1 MKANPDNRWR
11 KMPPGSAESLPPSNA
26 KPYTPSLSNGVTC
39 GKLLNSSP
47 VHSDQAMSDND
58 QISQNSAPA
67 PKPFKKRY
75 LASNQAPGGS
85 NCSSVSPGHTPP
97 SPSPVS
103 SVAVSPE
110 AATACEALMELSR
123 TDGRASRSSEGS
135 GSGSERRGSPSDTQP
150 AKTLRQAVWT
160 NVATT
165 LLKQEEDKLVEPP
178 KDSPMNL
185 SQQCTIR
192 GQQIIEH
199 IIENILDKPAEGLSP
214 NVSVNNNQEES
225 IKDSIYESLKNDLLK
240 GKATTNGKSVSAPVS
255 PPGASVP
262 VSVGSA
268 VKVTP
273 VTKPSPV
280 PLLLNQGSKLPMHNM
295 TTVTT
300 VSPSSSSSSPPSH
313 SSSHSPNSV
322 TPPGPGHQDVLKLLA
337 RNSQVPI
344 GNSAITITKT
354 PRVTQSH
361 PATSVAAISPTP
373 VSVSLTRTGSNQVF
387 NLSSIGGTAMP
398 VVLTSQPGVMLATH
412 PPQGSVVL
420 TGMAGHQTSEC
431 VLLSPASSQGLILQ
445 QAGVA
450 GGALQQG
457 QVVIAPATGQPLL
470 IAAGR
475 NLILAP
481 TVQPQ
486 QQQQPHRLISTAT
499 TSTNSVTISQSI
511 PVINNDSDPVNLS
524 VRSTVKSPDSSSSV
538 SVTPQVSPLKR
549 PASDAD
555 GEDDDIRRSS
565 RHSKGRKYQEFMEDG
580 RLNLSIKNKR
590 RSHKSGNADDSID
603 GEMDT
608 AVPLDQND
616 CKPSDHSAPSISNN
630 QINHHWKKKL
640 RTVSL
645 GENTQSH
652 VTSGLPPPAHAHQ
665 LPPVTI
671 TATMSNTANNQHPD
685 PGQYHKSKEDFDT
698 RNNHRLVSRSS
709 ARQQT
714 VSPAAGGRNSF
725 DVKLGNKKLRGEK
738 ISH

>member
-1 MKANPDNRWR
+1 MKAHPDNRWR

-85 NCSSVSPGHTPP
+85 SCSSVSPGHTPP

-123 TDGRASRSSEGS
+123 TDGRASQSSDGSSS
-135 GSGSERRGSPSDTQP
+135 GSDHLRRGSPSDTQP
-150 AKTLRQAVWT
+150 SKTLREAVWT
-160 NVATT
+160 KVATT

-199 IIENILDKPAEGLSP
+199 IIENILDKPVEGLGP

-240 GKATTNGKSVSAPVS
+240 GKATNNGKSVSAPVT
-255 PPGASVP
+255 PPGA
-262 VSVGSA
+262 SA

-273 VTKPSPV
+273 VTAATKPSPV
-280 PLLLNQGSKLPMHNM
+280 ALVLNQGSKLPMHNM
-295 TTVTT
+295 TVTT

-445 QAGVA
+445 QAGV
-450 GGALQQG
+450 GGGLQQG

-481 TVQPQ
+481 TVPPQ
-486 QQQQPHRLISTAT
+486 QQQHCLVSTAT

-511 PVINNDSDPVNLS
+511 PVINNDNSNPVNLT

-555 GEDDDIRRSS
+555 GGDDDDDIRRSS
-565 RHSKGRKYQEFMEDG
+565 RHSKGKKYQEFMEDG
-580 RLNLSIKNKR
+580 RLNLSNKNKR

-608 AVPLDQND
+608 APLDQND
-616 CKPSDHSAPSISNN
+616 CKPLHHSAPSISNN

-645 GENTQSH
+645 GENTHSH
-652 VTSGLPPPAHAHQ
+652 VTSGQPAPAHQ

-671 TATMSNTANNQHPD
+671 TATMSNTANNQYPE
-685 PGQYHKSKEDFDT
+685 PSQYHKTKEDFDT

-714 VSPAAGGRNSF
+714 VSATASDKLSGGRNSF